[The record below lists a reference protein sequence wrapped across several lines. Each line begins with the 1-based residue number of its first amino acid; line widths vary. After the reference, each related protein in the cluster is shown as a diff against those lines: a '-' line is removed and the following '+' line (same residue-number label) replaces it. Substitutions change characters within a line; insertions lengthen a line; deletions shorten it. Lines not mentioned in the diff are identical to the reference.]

1 MWITFIA
8 LLLGGILG
16 AAGMIVKNKPSAAD
30 AIAKLTPFQGYIGVV
45 LLLWGIWDLI
55 QSFSLLS
62 LWGGII
68 GILALAT
75 AIVEIILGIVLG
87 WSLIV
92 KYSSGAAEKMESTY
106 AKLVPL
112 QGIFGILAILLGIFW
127 LLFSFGIFNFMLF

>member
-1 MWITFIA
+1 MWVSIIG

-30 AIAKLTPFQGYIGVV
+30 AIAKLTPWQGYIGIV

-62 LWGGII
+62 FWGGIL

-75 AIVEIILGIVLG
+75 AIVEIVLGIVLG

-92 KYSSGAAEKMESTY
+92 KYSKGAADKMESVY
-106 AKLVPL
+106 GKLVPL

-127 LLFSFGIFNFMLF
+127 LLFNFGIFNFLIF